1 MKTASYLLF
10 IGLVLLLL
18 TSCAGPKVDA
28 MKGGAV
34 QNGTYRDFIGTE
46 EQVWVAL
53 INALSKEEVIKAF
66 DCGKG
71 LVVTDYR
78 TVAGK
83 EVQTK
88 TPSYKYSYTVNV
100 LPQQADITGVRVQ
113 VTLRSQHAD
122 FYKREGSDIEV
133 ERSLTRDLF
142 TRICRSLPSG
152 SGKSSGCSDYQAK
165 SNPSQKQA
173 PYISRQASSQKLTGN
188 PQTRSVQQR
197 LLDLGYAPG
206 KVDGKMGKK
215 TRKAIM
221 RFQNDKGLPA
231 HSKLDRKTLQALGVN
246 GVPEPVPQPVADKKT
261 ISSSQDSLNSDK
273 RPEQTKPAAERQ
285 KRTETAV
292 PRTPASKKGSRVRK
306 SVNEYRYITLS
317 PTIVKKEDNVMAD
330 TLGKIAENSDIKVL
344 REGTTWYTIR
354 FKNQTG
360 YVLAA
365 LVDKRKKEASAGKQG
380 DDDIFE
386 EEASAGKQDDDD
398 VFEEET
404 SAGKQGEDDIFE
416 EETFAGKQ
424 GDDDVFEEEVSAR
437 KQREDRKKGTVPSV
451 TEQQV
456 KTVPA
461 VQKQTPAP
469 EPEPFKTGTVNAVTH
484 LYAKPS
490 VISSKYV
497 KLDEGETVE
506 IYGEQKGFYQVKIND
521 REGFVYK
528 DFVDIGK

>member
-1 MKTASYLLF
+1 MKKAFCLLF
-10 IGLVLLLL
+10 IGLASLCLV
-18 TSCAGPKVDA
+18 SCVGTNVNT

-34 QNGTYRDFIGTE
+34 QNGAYRDFIGTE

-78 TVAGK
+78 KVADK

-88 TPSYKYSYTVNV
+88 KSTYKYSYTVNV
-100 LPQQADITGVRVQ
+100 LPQQAGKTRVTVQ

-122 FYKREGSDIEV
+122 FYKREVGDLVV
-133 ERSLTRDLF
+133 EKSLTRDLF
-142 TRICRSLPSG
+142 ARICRSL
-152 SGKSSGCSDYQAK
+152 SSDTGNTNGCLDYQARRNLPQRQTSDGNRK
-165 SNPSQKQA
+165 S
-173 PYISRQASSQKLTGN
+173 SSQKFAGN

-215 TRKAIM
+215 TRKAIIH
-221 RFQNDKGLPA
+221 FQKDKGLAA

-246 GVPEPVPQPVADKKT
+246 GPPESVPQPVADKKT
-261 ISSSQDSLNSDK
+261 ISRAQAPLNSDK
-273 RPEQTKPAAERQ
+273 QPEQTKPAAERQ
-285 KRTETAV
+285 KRTETGVAG
-292 PRTPASKKGSRVRK
+292 TPPSKQDFQVRK
-306 SVNEYRYITLS
+306 FVKGYRYVTLS

-330 TLGKIAENSDIKVL
+330 TLGKIAENSNIEVL
-344 REGTTWYTIR
+344 REGTTWHTIR

-365 LVDKRKKEASAGKQG
+365 LVDKRK
-380 DDDIFE
+380 
-386 EEASAGKQDDDD
+386 EEA
-398 VFEEET
+398 

-416 EETFAGKQ
+416 EETSAGKQ
-424 GDDDVFEEEVSAR
+424 QEDDIFAEEASAGR
-437 KQREDRKKGTVPSV
+437 QGEDRKKGATPPVV
-451 TEQQV
+451 EQKV
-456 KTVPA
+456 KTAPA
-461 VQKQTPAP
+461 VQKQVPGPGP
-469 EPEPFKTGTVNAVTH
+469 ESIKTGTVNAVTH

-490 VISSKYV
+490 VISSKHV
-497 KLDEGETVE
+497 RLNEGETVE
-506 IYGEQKGFYQVKIND
+506 IYGEQKGFYQVKMNN